1 MKSLQF
7 LSFLLLSCIITSAN
21 TYGGKKKEALGSQ
34 SQHTRTKKDQQNL
47 ETKFRLYTNTTEGGC
62 QIFFNQL
69 ETLDKCSFNASLPLV
84 MIVHGWSKSIQF
96 SRSNAHLIGYS
107 LGAHVS
113 GFAGS
118 YISGTNKIG
127 RITGLDPAGPLFE
140 GMSPTDRLS
149 PDDANFVDAIHT
161 FTKQHMG
168 LSVGIKQPV
177 AHFDFYPNG
186 GTFQPG
192 CHIMHVYN
200 HIAQYGITGITQT
213 VKCAHERSVH
223 LFIDSLLHNDKQS
236 TAYWCNDINTFNKGM
251 CLSCRKNRCNTL
263 GYNIREERLP
273 KSRQLF
279 LKTRAHMPFKVYH
292 YQFKIHFINEIEGKQ
307 IDPTFTISLTGTK
320 EDAKNLPITLVEGIN
335 GNKTYSFLITLDTD
349 IGELIMIKFKWEG
362 TAVWENI
369 WDTVQTIIPWTKGTR
384 RPGLIVKTI
393 RVKAGETQQKMTFC
407 SQSIDNVHLHPAQQK
422 TFVRCE
428 DRFRRQNRK

>member
-1 MKSLQF
+1 
-7 LSFLLLSCIITSAN
+7 IA
-21 TYGGKKKEALGSQ
+21 
-34 SQHTRTKKDQQNL
+34 
-47 ETKFRLYTNTTEGGC
+47 
-62 QIFFNQL
+62 
-69 ETLDKCSFNASLPLV
+69 
-84 MIVHGWSKSIQF
+84 
-96 SRSNAHLIGYS
+96 
-107 LGAHVS
+107 
-113 GFAGS
+113 
-118 YISGTNKIG
+118 
-127 RITGLDPAGPLFE
+127 GLDPAGPLFE

-263 GYNIREERLP
+263 GYNIREESLL

-279 LKTRAHMPFKVYH
+279 LKTRAHTPFKVYH
-292 YQFKIHFINEIEGKQ
+292 YQFKIHFINEMQAKQ
-307 IDPTFTISLTGTK
+307 IDPTFTISLTGTT
-320 EDAKNLPITLVEGIN
+320 EDVKNLPITLVESIN
-335 GNKTYSFLITLDTD
+335 ANKTYSFLVTLDTD

-369 WDTVQTIIPWTKGTR
+369 WDTFQTIIPWTKGTR

-393 RVKAGETQQKMTFC
+393 RVKAGETQQK
-407 SQSIDNVHLHPAQQK
+407 
-422 TFVRCE
+422 
-428 DRFRRQNRK
+428 